1 MSRIARAV
9 VVALAAATVVLPV
22 GGLGAAPATAATC
35 AAGGEIGRA
44 HV

>member
-1 MSRIARAV
+1 MGRRLPALL
-9 VVALAAATVVLPV
+9 VAAIGVLMVAAGSGT
-22 GGLGAAPATAATC
+22 